1 MSTPADAAI
10 QLHNLRAAAIWNAGG
25 DAYEE
30 ISRGIADSIDHAVR
44 RLAPSPGE
52 RVLDVATGTGWT
64 ARSVARS
71 GAIVSGVDLGVDLVA
86 AAHNRTRAEG
96 LNVDYRVGDAEA
108 LAYDD
113 ATFDAAIS
121 TYGVMFAS
129 RPEAAAAELARV
141 TRPGGRLVLTT
152 WRPDSSVFGMFR
164 VMREYMPPPPDPAP
178 PSPFEWGRED
188 RVAALLGEAFDLE
201 FESGT
206 SVYRVA
212 DGETAWSA
220 FVHGYGPTRTLAA
233 NLDEKRRADLQRAFV
248 EFHENFRDGAEIV
261 LPREYLLS
269 YGTRRGD

>member
-1 MSTPADAAI
+1 MATPADAAI
-10 QLHNLRAAAIWNAGG
+10 QPHNLRAAAIWNAAG

-71 GAIVSGVDLGVDLVA
+71 GAIVSGVDLGAELVTA
-86 AAHNRTRAEG
+86 AQNRARAED
-96 LNVDYRVGDAEA
+96 LDVDYRVGDAEA
-108 LAYDD
+108 LAYGD

-129 RPEAAAAELARV
+129 RPAAAAAELPRV

-152 WRPDSSVFGMFR
+152 WRPDSTVFGMFR
-164 VMREYMPPPPDPAP
+164 VMREFMPPPPDPAP
-178 PSPFEWGRED
+178 PSPFDWGREE
-188 RVAALLGEAFDLE
+188 RIAALLGEAFDLE
-201 FESGT
+201 FEPGI

-212 DGETAWSA
+212 DGATAWST
-220 FVHGYGPTRTLAA
+220 FLNGYGPMRTLAA
-233 NLDEKRRADLQRAFV
+233 GLDESRRADLQRAFV
-248 EFHENFRDGAEIV
+248 EYHENFREGANIV
-261 LPREYLLS
+261 VPREYLLT
-269 YGTRRGD
+269 YGTRRAE

>member
-10 QLHNLRAAAIWNAGG
+10 QPHNLRAAAIWNVAG

-30 ISRGIADSIDHAVR
+30 ISRGISDSLDHAVR
-44 RLAPSPGE
+44 RLAPGPGE

-71 GAIVSGVDLGVDLVA
+71 GAIVSGVDLGADLVA
-86 AAHNRTRAEG
+86 AAQNRAQAEG

-113 ATFDAAIS
+113 ATFDAVIS

-129 RPEAAAAELARV
+129 RPETAAAELARV

-152 WRPDSSVFGMFR
+152 WRPDSTVFGMFR
-164 VMREYMPPPPDPAP
+164 VMREFMPPAPDPAP

-188 RVAALLGEAFDLE
+188 RIAALLGEAFDLE
-201 FESGT
+201 FEAGT
-206 SVYRVA
+206 SVYRVP
-212 DGETAWSA
+212 DGETAWTT
-220 FVHGYGPTRTLAA
+220 FLNGYGPTRTLAA
-233 NLDEKRRADLQRAFV
+233 SLDERRRADLQRAFV

-261 LPREYLLS
+261 VPREYLLS

>member
-1 MSTPADAAI
+1 MSTPADTAI
-10 QLHNLRAAAIWNAGG
+10 QPHNFRAAAIWNVAG
-25 DAYEE
+25 DAYDE

-86 AAHNRTRAEG
+86 AAHNRTRAQG

-201 FESGT
+201 FEPGI

-212 DGETAWSA
+212 DGETAWST
-220 FVHGYGPTRTLAA
+220 FLNGYGPTRTLAA
-233 NLDEKRRADLQRAFV
+233 GLDESRRADLQRAFV
-248 EFHENFRDGAEIV
+248 EFHENFREGADIV
-261 LPREYLLS
+261 VPREYLLT
-269 YGTRRGD
+269 YGTRRAE